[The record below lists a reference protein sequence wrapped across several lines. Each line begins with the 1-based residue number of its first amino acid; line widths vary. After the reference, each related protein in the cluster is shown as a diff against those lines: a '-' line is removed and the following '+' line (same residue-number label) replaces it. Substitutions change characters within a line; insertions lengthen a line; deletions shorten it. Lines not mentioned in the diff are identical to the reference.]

1 MFVQIAVNLVI
12 WLDPHKK
19 PGCWFVARGL
29 LQLERHTGTHRFAVH
44 DATLITILW
53 PTMWVPTNNPR
64 PDGLVLAVQRCFDTH
79 THTHTRTRTHTRTH
93 THTHTNTHTHTH
105 RVNIRTRPAY
115 RHPVSIQCVTQKS
128 QRDKYCQLR
137 GTYQFTYGEVW
148 SNKHLTLPFLFF
160 VHLKSIVR
168 LADPGTP
175 QGVGCN
181 NVNARFQVG
190 TIHLLRSK

>member
-1 MFVQIAVNLVI
+1 VFVQIAVNLVI

-93 THTHTNTHTHTH
+93 THTHTYTHKHTHTHTQSQ
-105 RVNIRTRPAY
+105 
-115 RHPVSIQCVTQKS
+115 HPHKAGLQTS
-128 QRDKYCQLR
+128 CQ
-137 GTYQFTYGEVW
+137 YSVCY
-148 SNKHLTLPFLFF
+148 
-160 VHLKSIVR
+160 
-168 LADPGTP
+168 
-175 QGVGCN
+175 
-181 NVNARFQVG
+181 
-190 TIHLLRSK
+190 SKKPKG